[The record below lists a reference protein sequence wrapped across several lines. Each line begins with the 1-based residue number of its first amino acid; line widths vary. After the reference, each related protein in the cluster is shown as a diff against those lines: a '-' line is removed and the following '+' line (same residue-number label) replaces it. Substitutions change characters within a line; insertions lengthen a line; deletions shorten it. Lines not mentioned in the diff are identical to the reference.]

1 MKQVP
6 EPWASALVKVGL
18 TDPRFSDPQPSL
30 GRLASAIG
38 VHTTT
43 VSNMVHGRKVT
54 SPATVEAAAKALRVD
69 VREVASWVSQSRSV
83 RAPYK
88 VPDEVNN
95 LSQRQQDAISELIR
109 AMAEGREEVV
119 GNAEHPAPMNPTG
132 ESPVKRHL
140 TAVESP
146 APTVDEPAV
155 SEHTPTVSE
164 YDDLHERADRGEFDD
179 AHDIAALDSTDSDE
193 DR

>member
-1 MKQVP
+1 MNQVP
-6 EPWASALVKVGL
+6 EPWASALVKAGL
-18 TDPRFSDPQPSL
+18 TDPRYADDRPSL
-30 GRLASAIG
+30 RQLASAIG
-38 VHTTT
+38 RTAST
-43 VSNMVHGRKVT
+43 VSNMVYGRKST
-54 SPATVEAAAKALRVD
+54 SPATVAAAADALHVD
-69 VREVASWVSQSRSV
+69 VRQVSSWVNQGRSV
-83 RAPYK
+83 REPYR

-95 LSQRQQDAISELIR
+95 LTQRQQDAISELIR